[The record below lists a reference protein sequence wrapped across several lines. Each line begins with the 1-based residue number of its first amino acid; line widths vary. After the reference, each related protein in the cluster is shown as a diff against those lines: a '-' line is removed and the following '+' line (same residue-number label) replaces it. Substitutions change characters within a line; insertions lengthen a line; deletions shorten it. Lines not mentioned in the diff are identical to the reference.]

1 MSGWETPLLM
11 LALLPLLL
19 GAWLAGDGARRLG
32 DALTA
37 ELLVTRTGPLI
48 GRADLLD
55 RTGAIGWKLKQSW
68 FQRRI
73 GRVTLVATTS
83 AGRQGYRVVDVPEQ
97 DAVALA
103 DAATPGLLNPFV
115 VEAAQIPI

>member
-1 MSGWETPLLM
+1 
-11 LALLPLLL
+11 
-19 GAWLAGDGARRLG
+19 WLAWDRARRLG
-32 DALTA
+32 HALTA
-37 ELLVTRTGPLI
+37 EHLLTRTGSLN
-48 GRADLLD
+48 GRTDLLD
-55 RTGAIGWKLKQSW
+55 RTGIIGWNLEQSW

-73 GRVTLVATTS
+73 GLVTLVATTS